1 MNKKKLEDR
10 TMKFSK
16 DLISVLKLLPKNQI
30 NYKLSGQVLGSGTSI
45 GANYREANGAESKKD
60 FKHKINVVFK
70 EAKETKYWLELIM
83 HANQNINIDG
93 LVNLFNESDELMRIF
108 GKSVATCTANI
119 KNDKC

>member
-1 MNKKKLEDR
+1 MDKKELEER
-10 TMKFSK
+10 TLKFSK

-30 NYKLSGQVLGSGTSI
+30 NYKLSGQVLDSGTSI

-70 EAKETKYWLELIM
+70 EAKETKYWLELIIY
-83 HANQNINIDG
+83 ANQDLNING
-93 LVNLFNESDELMRIF
+93 LTDLFKESDELMRIF

-119 KNDKC
+119 ENVK